1 VAPTTVAPTTVP
13 VPATPPPPQL
23 LAPLAPL
30 QPSRPGQGGDN
41 IANLQQR
48 LLQLGFWLD
57 NVDRRYGAVTTQAVM
72 AFQKHHGLA
81 ADGIAGPNTT
91 ALLNQPLPHV
101 QGKATSGDLIE
112 VDKAK
117 QVLYIVRG
125 GVAAWAINT
134 STGTGAE
141 FTEFSEKEQREISGT
156 SVTPEGD
163 FRVNRERPDGWWTGE
178 LGDLY
183 RPKYFRGGVA
193 VHGSNRIP
201 NYPASH
207 GCVRVS
213 VAAMDY
219 IWAENIMPM
228 KSAVW
233 VHAG

>member
-1 VAPTTVAPTTVP
+1 MTRVAVVAHAGKSLDGGL
-13 VPATPPPPQL
+13 PALRRL
-23 LAPLAPL
+23 LAARGVEDP
-30 QPSRPGQGGDN
+30 
-41 IANLQQR
+41 IW
-48 LLQLGFWLD
+48 F
-57 NVDRRYGAVTTQAVM
+57 
-72 AFQKHHGLA
+72 
-81 ADGIAGPNTT
+81 
-91 ALLNQPLPHV
+91 
-101 QGKATSGDLIE
+101 E

-117 QVLYIVRG
+117 QDLYIVRG

-141 FTEFSEKEQREISGT
+141 FTEFSEKEQREITGT
-156 SVTPEGD
+156 SVTPEGE

-219 IWAENIMPM
+219 IWAQNIMPM